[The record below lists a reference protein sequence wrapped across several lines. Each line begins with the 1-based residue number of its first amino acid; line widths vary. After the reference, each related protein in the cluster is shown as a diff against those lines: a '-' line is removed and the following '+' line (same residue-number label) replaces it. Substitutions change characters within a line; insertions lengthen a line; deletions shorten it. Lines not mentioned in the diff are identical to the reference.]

1 MLSEDSE
8 DEEDVHN
15 DGENESIVQR
25 TGFAEVA
32 IQDNECFAAL
42 AMQMERIEILS
53 KIWLSAMQIGMR
65 TDADETLLDVLRHEM
80 KLTLQ
85 DKMYEKCVKTLAMR
99 MLSRSDK
106 NLKKFED

>member
-8 DEEDVHN
+8 DQGEIDDEDEV
-15 DGENESIVQR
+15 EALLES
-25 TGFAEVA
+25 TSMAEVA

-85 DKMYEKCVKTLAMR
+85 DKIYEKCVKTLAMR